1 MSAISQTWRRF
12 ICRACGLIYD
22 EALGDPDSGLAPGT
36 RFEDIPDDWECPL
49 CGVTKL
55 DFEPYVMREAPG
67 TVAMPVGPCET
78 GIVVVGGGLAG
89 WSVVEAIRALD
100 RDTPITLVSGCKG
113 DLYHKPELSVA
124 LSRGQSVTSLVR
136 ERATEASARLG
147 VRLLPET
154 FAIGLSPRLHQ
165 LRTTRG
171 NLTYTRLILAQGA
184 QPALPAELPAELCW
198 RVNHLQGWAALQKKL
213 IESGPQHVAVVGAGM
228 IGCEIAEDLA
238 RAGHR
243 VTLVDRHRLPLA
255 SLLPEAAVRRLLAA
269 QRRLGIEMLGGV
281 EVAALSTLIDG
292 RKRLMTRC
300 GQQRVVDQVIAATG
314 LITEPRLARL
324 AGLAFVRGIVADPT
338 SLQTSEPDIYALGDC
353 ISLKGEPCRF
363 IEPIAHQARAIAAH
377 IAGVAGDEYRHSDPV
392 IRLKTGSLPIAV
404 HGTPRA
410 EGQWHV
416 LRESERFLLMEQ
428 RLNGV
433 STSTLRVGRTDA
445 A

>member
-1 MSAISQTWRRF
+1 
-12 ICRACGLIYD
+12 
-22 EALGDPDSGLAPGT
+22 
-36 RFEDIPDDWECPL
+36 
-49 CGVTKL
+49 
-55 DFEPYVMREAPG
+55 
-67 TVAMPVGPCET
+67 
-78 GIVVVGGGLAG
+78 
-89 WSVVEAIRALD
+89 
-100 RDTPITLVSGCKG
+100 
-113 DLYHKPELSVA
+113 
-124 LSRGQSVTSLVR
+124 
-136 ERATEASARLG
+136 
-147 VRLLPET
+147 
-154 FAIGLSPRLHQ
+154 
-165 LRTTRG
+165 
-171 NLTYTRLILAQGA
+171 
-184 QPALPAELPAELCW
+184 
-198 RVNHLQGWAALQKKL
+198 
-213 IESGPQHVAVVGAGM
+213 M

-243 VTLVDRHRLPLA
+243 VTLVDRHSLPLA
-255 SLLPEAAVRRLLAA
+255 SLLPEAAVQRLLAA

-281 EVAALSTLIDG
+281 EVAALSTLVDG

-377 IAGVAGDEYRHSDPV
+377 IAGLAGEEYRHSDPV

-410 EGQWHV
+410 EGQWRV
-416 LRESERFLLMEQ
+416 LRESEGFLLMEQ